1 MLRRRGHVSGLDN
14 MCGGVGMGSM
24 TCMHGGR
31 GGLAACA
38 LMKMAV
44 THEKVSPKQTS
55 SAPI

>member
-1 MLRRRGHVSGLDN
+1 VSGLDN